1 MKSKKGV
8 KKMSEIK
15 NNNSNLLHS
24 FLLFEYE
31 DVKPSKSSDGIVTMK
46 GIIQAAGKPNANNR
60 IYPRPILEREDKKYQ
75 ELITERRALGE
86 LDHPDSPIVQLE
98 NVSHLVT
105 ETGWDGENLIGEI
118 EVLDTPK
125 GQILGKLVDRDI
137 KLGISSRGLG
147 STSRTNEGYD
157 MVEDDFN
164 LVCYDMVSNPSTSNA
179 FMNLQESVAY
189 QTLIKQNRMVLLDE
203 ILNEILELD

>member
-1 MKSKKGV
+1 MK
-8 KKMSEIK
+8 
-15 NNNSNLLHS
+15 
-24 FLLFEYE
+24 
-31 DVKPSKSSDGIVTMK
+31 
-46 GIIQAAGKPNANNR
+46 
-60 IYPRPILEREDKKYQ
+60 
-75 ELITERRALGE
+75 LITEHFDNLQYITEEKDGKKSTFIEGIFMQAEKKNRNGRVYPKKVLYGAVEKYLDEQVKTGRAVGE

-105 ETGWDGENLIGEI
+105 ETKWDGESLLGEI

-125 GQILGKLVDRDI
+125 GQILGKLVDRGI

-179 FMNLQESVAY
+179 FMNLQESVEYKALV
-189 QTLIKQNRMVLLDE
+189 TQNRLVLLDE

>member
-1 MKSKKGV
+1 
-8 KKMSEIK
+8 MSEIR
-15 NNNSNLLHS
+15 NSNPDLLHS

-75 ELITERRALGE
+75 ELITDRRSLGE

-105 ETGWDGENLIGEI
+105 ETGWDGENLVGEI

-189 QTLIKQNRMVLLDE
+189 QTLIKQNRTVLLDE

>member
-1 MKSKKGV
+1 
-8 KKMSEIK
+8 MSEIK
-15 NNNSNLLHS
+15 NNNPDLLHS

-75 ELITERRALGE
+75 ELIQERRALGE

-105 ETGWDGENLIGEI
+105 ETGWDGENLVGEI

-147 STSRTNEGYD
+147 STSRTNEG
-157 MVEDDFN
+157 
-164 LVCYDMVSNPSTSNA
+164 YDMVSNPSTSNA

>member
-1 MKSKKGV
+1 MKSRKGA
-8 KKMSEIK
+8 KKMTEIK

-75 ELITERRALGE
+75 ELITDRRSLGE

-105 ETGWDGENLIGEI
+105 GTGWDGENLIGEI

-189 QTLIKQNRMVLLDE
+189 QTLIKQNRTVLLDE

>member
-1 MKSKKGV
+1 M
-8 KKMSEIK
+8 
-15 NNNSNLLHS
+15 
-24 FLLFEYE
+24 
-31 DVKPSKSSDGIVTMK
+31 
-46 GIIQAAGKPNANNR
+46 
-60 IYPRPILEREDKKYQ
+60 
-75 ELITERRALGE
+75 
-86 LDHPDSPIVQLE
+86 QLE

-105 ETGWDGENLIGEI
+105 ETKWDGESLLGEI

-125 GQILGKLVDRDI
+125 GQILGKLVDRGI

-189 QTLIKQNRMVLLDE
+189 QTLIKQNRTVLLDE

>member
-1 MKSKKGV
+1 MT
-8 KKMSEIK
+8 EIK

-75 ELITERRALGE
+75 ELITDRRSLGE

-105 ETGWDGENLIGEI
+105 GTGWDGENLIGEI

-189 QTLIKQNRMVLLDE
+189 QTLIKQNRTVLLDE
-203 ILNEILELD
+203 ILNDILEL

>member
-1 MKSKKGV
+1 MTEIIKDSGKG
-8 KKMSEIK
+8 
-15 NNNSNLLHS
+15 LLHN
-24 FLLFEYE
+24 FMLFEYGE
-31 DVKPSKSSDGIVTMK
+31 VEPSKSSDGIVTMK
-46 GIIQAAGKPNANNR
+46 GVIQKAQQPNANNR
-60 IYPRPILEREDKKYQ
+60 IYPRPILEREDAKYQ
-75 ELITERRALGE
+75 ELIKERRSLGE

-105 ETGWDGENLIGEI
+105 ETKWEGDDLVGTV

-125 GQILGKLVDRDI
+125 GQILEKLINRDI

-164 LVCYDMVSNPSTSNA
+164 LVCYDMVSNPSTSGA
-179 FMNLQESVAY
+179 YMNLQESVEY
-189 QTLIKQNRMVLLDE
+189 RTLISQNRMVLLDE
-203 ILNEILELD
+203 ILNDILEL

>member
-1 MKSKKGV
+1 MT
-8 KKMSEIK
+8 ELIK
-15 NNNSNLLHS
+15 DSGLLHN
-24 FLLFEYE
+24 FMIFEYE
-31 DVKPSKSSDGIVTMK
+31 DVQPSKSSDGIVTMK
-46 GIIQAAGKPNANNR
+46 GIIQKAQQPNANNR
-60 IYPRPILEREDKKYQ
+60 IYPRPILEREDAKYQ
-75 ELITERRALGE
+75 ELIGERRALGE

-105 ETGWDGENLIGEI
+105 ETKWDGDDLLGTV

-125 GQILGKLVDRDI
+125 GQILEKLIGRDI

-164 LVCYDMVSNPSTSNA
+164 LVCYDMVSNPSTSGA
-179 FMNLQESVAY
+179 YMNLQESREY
-189 QTLIKQNRMVLLDE
+189 KTLVSQNRIVLLDE
-203 ILNEILELD
+203 ILNDILEL

>member
-1 MKSKKGV
+1 MT
-8 KKMSEIK
+8 EIK

-75 ELITERRALGE
+75 ELITDRRSLGE

-105 ETGWDGENLIGEI
+105 GTGWDGENLIGEI

-179 FMNLQESVAY
+179 FMNLQESVEYKALV
-189 QTLIKQNRMVLLDE
+189 TQNRLVLLDE

>member
-1 MKSKKGV
+1 MTEIIKDSGKG
-8 KKMSEIK
+8 
-15 NNNSNLLHS
+15 LLHN
-24 FLLFEYE
+24 FMLFEYGE
-31 DVKPSKSSDGIVTMK
+31 VEPSKSSDGIVTMK
-46 GIIQAAGKPNANNR
+46 GIIQKAQQPNANNR
-60 IYPRPILEREDKKYQ
+60 IYPRPILEREDAKYQ
-75 ELITERRALGE
+75 ELIKERRSLGE

-105 ETGWDGENLIGEI
+105 DTKWDGDDLVGTV

-125 GQILGKLVDRDI
+125 GQILEKLINRDI

-164 LVCYDMVSNPSTSNA
+164 LVCYDMVSNPSTSGA
-179 FMNLQESVAY
+179 YMNLQESVEY
-189 QTLIKQNRMVLLDE
+189 RTLVSQNRVVLLDE
-203 ILNEILELD
+203 ILNDILEL

>member
-1 MKSKKGV
+1 MT
-8 KKMSEIK
+8 EIK
-15 NNNSNLLHS
+15 THSPELIHS
-24 FLLFEYE
+24 FLLFEYD

-46 GIIQAAGKPNANNR
+46 GVIQSAGKPNANNR

-75 ELITERRALGE
+75 ELIQDRRSLGE

-105 ETGWDGENLIGEI
+105 ETSWDGENLIGEI

-157 MVEDDFN
+157 IVEDDFN

-189 QTLIKQNRMVLLDE
+189 QTLITQNRIVLLDE
-203 ILNEILELD
+203 ILNEILELN

>member
-1 MKSKKGV
+1 
-8 KKMSEIK
+8 MSEIK
-15 NNNSNLLHS
+15 NPNPNLLHS
-24 FLLFEYE
+24 FLLFEYD
-31 DVKPSKSSDGIVTMK
+31 DVKPSKSSDGIITMR

-60 IYPRPILEREDKKYQ
+60 IYPRPILEREDNKYQ
-75 ELITERRALGE
+75 ELISDRRSLGE

-98 NVSHLVT
+98 NVSHLIT
-105 ETGWDGENLIGEI
+105 ETKWDGEDLIGEI

-179 FMNLQESVAY
+179 FMNLQENVAY
-189 QTLIKQNRMVLLDE
+189 QTLLTQNRTVLLDE